1 MFFWKLVRQLK
12 KLQCTFDALTS
23 KYILTQEDKYASF
36 QEFSD

>member
-1 MFFWKLVRQLK
+1 MFFWKLVRQLI

-23 KYILTQEDKYASF
+23 KYILTQEDKSASF